1 MSYSPSPNRYEKML
15 YRKCGNSGLKLPA
28 ISLGLWHNFGE
39 DFTQHSKREIC
50 RSAFDHGITHFD
62 LANNY
67 GPPPGSAETAFGEIL
82 KTDFANYRDELIIS
96 SKAGY
101 DMWPGP
107 YGEWGSRKYLIASC
121 DQSLK
126 RMGLD
131 YVDIFYSHRFDP
143 NTPLEETMGALDH
156 IVRSGRALYVGISSY
171 NSQRTQEA
179 VAILNDLGTPC
190 LIHQPSYNMLNRWVE
205 DDGLL
210 NTLDDL
216 GIGSIAFTPLAQ
228 GLLTSKYL
236 QGVPEES
243 RANQDK
249 SLDRQKLTPELVE
262 NLKALNELA
271 SGRGQTLAQMALAWV
286 LRGERMTTALI
297 GASTTKQIVDC
308 AGAVDRLDF
317 TDSELSKI
325 DKLSG
330 DIGINLWA
338 KSSETES

>member
-1 MSYSPSPNRYEKML
+1 VSYSPNSGRYDAMP

-39 DFTQHSKREIC
+39 DFLLQTKREIC
-50 RSAFDHGITHFD
+50 RTAFDNGITHFD

-67 GPPPGSAETAFGEIL
+67 GPPAGSAELAFGEIL
-82 KTDFANYRDELIIS
+82 KTDFLGYRDELIIS

-126 RMGLD
+126 RMGLE

-143 NTPLEETMGALDH
+143 ETPLEETMGALDH
-156 IVRSGRALYVGISSY
+156 IVRSGKALYVGISSY
-171 NSQRTQEA
+171 NSQRTKEA
-179 VAILNDLGTPC
+179 VAILKDLGTPC

-210 NTLDDL
+210 DTLDEL
-216 GIGSIAFTPLAQ
+216 GVGSIAFTPLAQ
-228 GLLTSKYL
+228 GLLTNKYL
-236 QGVPEES
+236 DGVPEAS
-243 RANQDK
+243 RANQGK
-249 SLDRQKLTPELVE
+249 SLDKQKITPALISDLKEL
-262 NLKALNELA
+262 NDIALK
-271 SGRGQTLAQMALAWV
+271 RGQTLAQMALAWV
-286 LRGERMTTALI
+286 LRGGRVTTALI
-297 GASTTKQIVDC
+297 GASSSKQVLDC
-308 AGAVDRLDF
+308 VSAIDNMTF
-317 TDSELSKI
+317 TAEELSEI
-325 DKLSG
+325 DRLSG

-338 KSSETES
+338 KSSETE